1 MEHKEEYI
9 MEKKSIRMIA
19 AMAAAAMLVPL
30 AACGGG
36 SAADGKTTL
45 SFFSN
50 NSQDK
55 YQPIIDAFEKA
66 NPDIKIDYSTTTGSQ
81 SGYQQTLQTRI
92 SGGNLA
98 DVYIVPPEA
107 LNDLVK
113 GNYAKDLTNESFMD
127 KIGDSAKKAYSVDG
141 KVYAMGVSTWTNAWV
156 YNKDLLK
163 KVGYDSIPATWDEFL
178 TMCGK
183 LKAAGITPYLEPK
196 DGLGNAVEGW
206 IGAESAKQGEALD
219 ARIDAG
225 KDTFKNVYG
234 KYYGEW
240 DKLLKK
246 NLMSSD
252 VSGLSGD
259 QVKSEFTAGRL
270 AVYPSG
276 PWDIDSFNETG
287 LNYGFGPDPH
297 AEQGRHPVRAGLHRS
312 CLRHQQ
318 QDLRRQAQ
326 GRREVLHLP
335 DLRRGPQALPEATGP
350 DSVRQGLQ
358 CRGGRPLQ
366 GRLQPVHQDRQRVP
380 ELRALEQGHHRAA
393 RRDLHPAAAGRP
405 RIHQPH
411 AGRRE
416 PRFQVQDPFLT
427 RLSA

>member
-19 AMAAAAMLVPL
+19 AVAAAAMLVPL

-36 SAADGKTTL
+36 NAADGKTTL

-107 LNDLVK
+107 LSDLVK
-113 GNYAKDLTNESFMD
+113 GNYAKDLSNESFMD
-127 KIGDSAKKAYSVDG
+127 KIGDAAKKAYSVYG

-219 ARIDAG
+219 AKIDAG

-240 DKLLKK
+240 DKLIKQ

-276 PWDIDSFNETG
+276 SWDIDSFNETG
-287 LNYGFGPDPH
+287 LNYGFGQIPM
-297 AEQGRHPVRAGLHRS
+297 L
-312 CLRHQQ
+312 
-318 QDLRRQAQ
+318 
-326 GRREVLHLP
+326 
-335 DLRRGPQALPEATGP
+335 
-350 DSVRQGLQ
+350 
-358 CRGGRPLQ
+358 
-366 GRLQPVHQDRQRVP
+366 
-380 ELRALEQGHHRAA
+380 
-393 RRDLHPAAAGRP
+393 
-405 RIHQPH
+405 
-411 AGRRE
+411 
-416 PRFQVQDPFLT
+416 
-427 RLSA
+427 